1 MNENVKYNINGV
13 NGPIL
18 ILDTKELNRDKN
30 YSVGCDLFN
39 EIAIKKKNVL
49 PLAKVSI
56 QVNFYTYYANLILYF
71 LLVNLKKQL
80 KFI

>member
-1 MNENVKYNINGV
+1 MNENVKYNIIGV

-39 EIAIKKKNVL
+39 EIAIKKKNLL

-56 QVNFYTYYANLILYF
+56 QVYFYAYYTNTILYF
-71 LLVNLKKQL
+71 SLYKSKTNN
-80 KFI
+80 